1 MAKSYLGYVERDQ
14 QAFVDWGAIGS
25 QISKDLDKIRVSRQN
40 QRDELDRVTNE
51 AVTTINE
58 LTANQPK
65 LVSEF
70 YMDGA
75 NDMRQYLLMLNKEMK
90 AGRLNPAEYMKKK
103 QVLMDGV
110 TQLGDASK
118 AFAEDYENAMK
129 RLQNG
134 EAAAQEIFQNEMY
147 DAFRT
152 TEDKGI
158 YVNPAD
164 GRVYIAKRNADGTIN
179 RNQSD
184 LLSVNKLYAR
194 RKDQINKFDV
204 VGETSK
210 KVNVLGD
217 VVKSMRR
224 GNVLTLKDVMQNPQY
239 KKAEGDIIN
248 SMMASPR
255 DAASVL
261 SDYIGGYQFT
271 QDPSIAAGDPNMIL
285 LKEDG
290 MGLLMPELTAEQ
302 RKTAEEALRAQ
313 IRVQL
318 DKVET
323 PMPVYA
329 PKDNTDFLSGL
340 GGNRQESLSHLELLR
355 KIYAGSP
362 AEVDAALKDIPEL
375 NPQIKKV
382 RKSGGNLTIEYNPVL
397 DKDGNVVS
405 QRAPQVVAIPKDGLE
420 LFATQSGRALIPG
433 LNIETAYLDW
443 QRSPYRVRSQGYS
456 ASEGVSSTVFSP
468 SKDFIRLKDSDAAKS
483 IRQQLPDGFT
493 VAPAASWN
501 PDNEITITA
510 PDNSTITIETNETDG
525 GAIDRE
531 YAKLIN
537 FIQEKSPAVSSQSNA
552 GGSASVNTSKYN
564 SPTQ

>member
-1 MAKSYLGYVERDQ
+1 MAKSYLGYVEKDQ

-25 QISKDLDKIRVSRQN
+25 QISQDLDKIRVNRQE

-134 EAAAQEIFQNEMY
+134 ESAAQEIFQNEMY

-204 VGETSK
+204 IGETSK
-210 KVNVLGD
+210 KVGVLGD

-255 DAASVL
+255 NAASVL
-261 SDYIGGYQFT
+261 SDYVGGYQFT

-302 RKTAEEALRAQ
+302 RKKAEEALRAQ

-323 PMPVYA
+323 PMPVFA
-329 PKDNTDFLSGL
+329 PQSGSGFGGFGVERQKDL
-340 GGNRQESLSHLELLR
+340 GHLELLR
-355 KIYAGSP
+355 KIYSGSE
-362 AEVDAALKDIPEL
+362 AEVNAALKDIPEL
-375 NPQIKKV
+375 NPEIKRV

-405 QRAPQVVAIPKDGLE
+405 QRAPQMVAIPKEGLE

-443 QRSPYRVRSQGYS
+443 QQSPYRVRPQGYS
-456 ASEGVSSTVFSP
+456 AAGGVSQNVFEVP
-468 SKDFIRLKDSDAAKS
+468 VAFISQTKGEAAETLRS
-483 IRQQLPDGFT
+483 ALPGGFSVRPGRT
-493 VAPAASWN
+493 PF
-501 PDNEITITA
+501 DNDVVVTA
-510 PDNSTITIETNETDG
+510 PNGKEIIIETAETNPNVITG
-525 GAIDRE
+525 E
-531 YAKLIN
+531 LAK
-537 FIQEKSPAVSSQSNA
+537 IQKFVEENAGVSLESNA
-552 GGSASVNTSKYN
+552 GGAASVNTSKYN
-564 SPTQ
+564 NSPT

>member
-1 MAKSYLGYVERDQ
+1 MAKSYLGYVEKDQ

-25 QISKDLDKIRVSRQN
+25 QISQDLDKIRVNRQE

-164 GRVYIAKRNADGTIN
+164 GRVYIAKRNGDGTIN
-179 RNQSD
+179 RNQAD

-204 VGETSK
+204 IGETSK

-217 VVKSMRR
+217 VVKAMRR

-255 DAASVL
+255 NAASIL
-261 SDYIGGYQFT
+261 TDYIGGYQFT
-271 QDPSIAAGDPNMIL
+271 QDPAVAASTPNTIL

-329 PKDNTDFLSGL
+329 PD
-340 GGNRQESLSHLELLR
+340 RQFNFGISERKRKNAENIELLR
-355 KIYAGSP
+355 KVYVGDAE
-362 AEVDAALKDIPEL
+362 AEVAVDAIRAANPNILKIDRQPNNLIITFNDGKIERLPIPKTGAGASSGFE
-375 NPQIKKV
+375 QFV
-382 RKSGGNLTIEYNPVL
+382 SRSGGFL
-397 DKDGNVVS
+397 
-405 QRAPQVVAIPKDGLE
+405 
-420 LFATQSGRALIPG
+420 
-433 LNIETAYLDW
+433 LNIEPQQAFVDYRESDYFGRPTRFGEATFTRGQEL
-443 QRSPYRVRSQGYS
+443 SPE
-456 ASEGVSSTVFSP
+456 A
-468 SKDFIRLKDSDAAKS
+468 KAKS
-483 IRQQLPDGFT
+483 IADKIGAETFTMKEEDAVPVIQAQLPSGFVAEESGFGNNVT
-493 VAPAASWN
+493 V
-501 PDNEITITA
+501 TA
-510 PDNSTITIETNETDG
+510 PNGKSIEISTNRDDGAAGLKALQSFLATNGG
-525 GAIDRE
+525 GA
-531 YAKLIN
+531 N
-537 FIQEKSPAVSSQSNA
+537 SGA
-552 GGSASVNTSKYN
+552 GILD
-564 SPTQ
+564 

>member
-25 QISKDLDKIRVSRQN
+25 QISQDLDKIRVNRQE

-134 EAAAQEIFQNEMY
+134 EAAAQEVFQNEMY

-164 GRVYIAKRNADGTIN
+164 GRVYIAKRNTDGTIN

-217 VVKSMRR
+217 VVKAMRR
-224 GNVLTLKDVMQNPQY
+224 GNVMTLKDVMQNPQY

-255 DAASVL
+255 NAASVL
-261 SDYIGGYQFT
+261 TDYIGGYQFT
-271 QDPSIAAGDPNMIL
+271 QDPAVAASTPNTIL

-302 RKTAEEALRAQ
+302 RKKAEEALRAQ

-318 DKVET
+318 DRVET

-329 PKDNTDFLSGL
+329 PD
-340 GGNRQESLSHLELLR
+340 RQFNFGIGERKRKNAENIELLR
-355 KIYAGSP
+355 KVYVGDAE
-362 AEVDAALKDIPEL
+362 AEVAVDAIRAANPNILKIDRQPDNLIITFNDGKIERLPIPKTGAGASSGFE
-375 NPQIKKV
+375 QFV
-382 RKSGGNLTIEYNPVL
+382 SRSGGFL
-397 DKDGNVVS
+397 
-405 QRAPQVVAIPKDGLE
+405 
-420 LFATQSGRALIPG
+420 
-433 LNIETAYLDW
+433 LNIEPQQAFVDYRESDYFGRPTRFGEATFTRGQEL
-443 QRSPYRVRSQGYS
+443 SPE
-456 ASEGVSSTVFSP
+456 A
-468 SKDFIRLKDSDAAKS
+468 KAKS
-483 IRQQLPDGFT
+483 IADKIGAETFTMDDDDAAPIIQAQLPSGFVAETSGYFSDNVT
-493 VAPAASWN
+493 V
-501 PDNEITITA
+501 TA
-510 PDNSTITIETNETDG
+510 PNGKSIEISTARDDGAAGLRALQSFLATNGNDG
-525 GAIDRE
+525 
-531 YAKLIN
+531 
-537 FIQEKSPAVSSQSNA
+537 VSSQSS
-552 GGSASVNTSKYN
+552 GGTSR
-564 SPTQ
+564 

>member
-1 MAKSYLGYVERDQ
+1 MAKSYLGYVEKDQ

-25 QISKDLDKIRVSRQN
+25 QISQDLDKIRVNRQE

-134 EAAAQEIFQNEMY
+134 EAAAQEVFQNEMY

-179 RNQSD
+179 RNQAD

-204 VGETSK
+204 IGETSK

-217 VVKSMRR
+217 VVKAMRR
-224 GNVLTLKDVMQNPQY
+224 GNVMTLKDVMQNPQY

-255 DAASVL
+255 NAASIL
-261 SDYIGGYQFT
+261 TDYIGGYQFT
-271 QDPSIAAGDPNMIL
+271 QDPAVAASTPNTIL

-323 PMPVYA
+323 PMPVFA
-329 PKDNTDFLSGL
+329 PQRDSGFGGFGAERQKNL
-340 GGNRQESLSHLELLR
+340 GHLELVR

-362 AEVDAALKDIPEL
+362 EEVNSALQNIPSI
-375 NPQIKKV
+375 NPEIKRV
-382 RKSGGNLTIEYNPVL
+382 TKSGGNITIEYNP
-397 DKDGNVVS
+397 DKDGNVKPRRVIPI
-405 QRAPQVVAIPKDGLE
+405 PQSGGPGVAGFE
-420 LFATQSGRALIPG
+420 LFATNSGRALIPN
-433 LNIETAYLDW
+433 LDVETAFIDW
-443 QRSPYRVRSQGYS
+443 QQSPYKGRAEGYRK
-456 ASEGVSSTVFSP
+456 AGGVSSSVPQISSSIISMTEEEAVPKMAQILGDGYTVEQS
-468 SKDFIRLKDSDAAKS
+468 
-483 IRQQLPDGFT
+483 G
-493 VAPAASWN
+493 WG
-501 PDNEITITA
+501 DNMTITA
-510 PDNSTITIETNETDG
+510 NNGQSIQISLDEDKQEN
-525 GAIDRE
+525 IDAE
-531 YAKLIN
+531 MAKLMRFLERN
-537 FIQEKSPAVSSQSNA
+537 PAVSSQTS
-552 GGSASVNTSKYN
+552 GGTSR
-564 SPTQ
+564 

>member
-1 MAKSYLGYVERDQ
+1 MAKSYLGYVEKDQ

-25 QISKDLDKIRVSRQN
+25 QISQDLDKIRVNRQE

-90 AGRLNPAEYMKKK
+90 SGRLNPAEYMKKK

-164 GRVYIAKRNADGTIN
+164 GRVYIAKRNIDGTIN

-217 VVKSMRR
+217 VVKAMRR
-224 GNVLTLKDVMQNPQY
+224 GNVMTLKDVMQNPQY

-255 DAASVL
+255 NAASVL
-261 SDYIGGYQFT
+261 SDYVGGYQFT

-290 MGLLMPELTAEQ
+290 MGLLMPELNAEQ

-323 PMPVYA
+323 PMPVFA
-329 PKDNTDFLSGL
+329 PQSGSGFGGFGVEREKDL
-340 GGNRQESLSHLELLR
+340 GHLEILR
-355 KIYAGSP
+355 KIYAGNE
-362 AEVDAALKDIPEL
+362 AEVNTALQNI
-375 NPQIKKV
+375 PQINREIKRV
-382 RKSGGNLTIEYNPVL
+382 RKQGNKLIIEYNPVL
-397 DKDGNVVS
+397 DKDGEVTS
-405 QRAPQVVAIPKDGLE
+405 QRSPQTLDIAQGGLE
-420 LFATQSGRALIPG
+420 LFATQAGRALIPG
-433 LNIETAYLDW
+433 LNVEPAWIDW
-443 QRSPYRVRSQGYS
+443 QRSPYSGRSQKYS
-456 ASEGVSSTVFSP
+456 ETGGESGGLFNVSPAIISMDDV
-468 SKDFIRLKDSDAAKS
+468 KAAEQL
-483 IRQQLPDGFT
+483 RPMLPDGFSVRT
-493 VAPAASWN
+493 YYN
-501 PDNEITITA
+501 PLDNGLVITA
-510 PDNSTITIETNETDG
+510 PNGKTIDIETKETNADVITG
-525 GAIDRE
+525 E
-531 YAKLIN
+531 LAKLTK
-537 FIQEKSPAVSSQSNA
+537 FVQENSGVSLPADA
-552 GGSASVNTSKYN
+552 GSINTSQYN
-564 SPTQ
+564 SSNT

>member
-1 MAKSYLGYVERDQ
+1 MAKSYLGFVEKDQ

-25 QISKDLDKIRVSRQN
+25 QISKDLDEIRVKRQE
-40 QRDELDRVTNE
+40 QREELDRVTNE

-118 AFAEDYENAMK
+118 AFAQDYENAMK

-134 EAAAQEIFQNEMY
+134 EAAAQEVFQNEMY

-164 GRVYIAKRNADGTIN
+164 GRVYIAKRNVDGTIN

-204 VGETSK
+204 VGETSR
-210 KVNVLGD
+210 KVSVLGD

-224 GNVLTLKDVMQNPQY
+224 GNVLTLKDVMKNPAY
-239 KKAEGDIIN
+239 AKAENDIIK
-248 SMMASPR
+248 SMSASPR
-255 DAASVL
+255 NLGSIL
-261 SDYIGGYQFT
+261 SDYVGGYQFT
-271 QDPSIAAGDPNMIL
+271 QDPTIAASDPNMIL

-290 MGLLMPELTAEQ
+290 MGLLMPELTAQQ
-302 RKTAEEALRAQ
+302 RKIAEEALRAQ

-318 DKVET
+318 DRVET

-329 PKDNTDFLSGL
+329 PDREFNFGIGERKRKNAE
-340 GGNRQESLSHLELLR
+340 NIELLR
-355 KIYAGSP
+355 KVYVGDAE
-362 AEVDAALKDIPEL
+362 AEVAVDAIRAANPNILKIDRQPNNLIITFNDGKIERLPIPKTGAGASSGFE
-375 NPQIKKV
+375 QFV
-382 RKSGGNLTIEYNPVL
+382 SRSGGFL
-397 DKDGNVVS
+397 
-405 QRAPQVVAIPKDGLE
+405 
-420 LFATQSGRALIPG
+420 
-433 LNIETAYLDW
+433 LNIEPQQAFVDYRESDYFGRPTRFGEATFTRGQEL
-443 QRSPYRVRSQGYS
+443 SPE
-456 ASEGVSSTVFSP
+456 A
-468 SKDFIRLKDSDAAKS
+468 KAKS
-483 IRQQLPDGFT
+483 IADKIGAETFTMKEEDAVPVIQAQLPSGFT
-493 VAPAASWN
+493 AEESGFGNYV
-501 PDNEITITA
+501 TITA
-510 PDNSTITIETNETDG
+510 PNKKSIEISTKRDDGAAGLRALQSFLATNGG
-525 GAIDRE
+525 GA
-531 YAKLIN
+531 
-537 FIQEKSPAVSSQSNA
+537 
-552 GGSASVNTSKYN
+552 N
-564 SPTQ
+564 SGTGILD

>member
-1 MAKSYLGYVERDQ
+1 
-14 QAFVDWGAIGS
+14 
-25 QISKDLDKIRVSRQN
+25 
-40 QRDELDRVTNE
+40 
-51 AVTTINE
+51 
-58 LTANQPK
+58 
-65 LVSEF
+65 
-70 YMDGA
+70 
-75 NDMRQYLLMLNKEMK
+75 
-90 AGRLNPAEYMKKK
+90 MKKK

-164 GRVYIAKRNADGTIN
+164 GRVYIAKRNGDGTIN

-204 VGETSK
+204 IGETGK
-210 KVNVLGD
+210 KVSVLGD

-255 DAASVL
+255 NAASVL
-261 SDYIGGYQFT
+261 TDYIGGYQFT
-271 QDPSIAAGDPNMIL
+271 QDPAVAASTPNTIL

-302 RKTAEEALRAQ
+302 RKIAEEALRAQ

-318 DKVET
+318 DRVET

-329 PKDNTDFLSGL
+329 PD
-340 GGNRQESLSHLELLR
+340 RQFNFGIGERKRKNAENIELLR
-355 KIYAGSP
+355 KVYVGD
-362 AEVDAALKDIPEL
+362 AEAQVAVDAIRAANPNIMKIDRQPDNLIITFNDGRIERLPIPKTGAGASSGFE
-375 NPQIKKV
+375 QFV
-382 RKSGGNLTIEYNPVL
+382 SRSGGFL
-397 DKDGNVVS
+397 
-405 QRAPQVVAIPKDGLE
+405 
-420 LFATQSGRALIPG
+420 
-433 LNIETAYLDW
+433 LNIEPQQAFVDYRESDYFGRPTRFGEATFTRGQEL
-443 QRSPYRVRSQGYS
+443 SPEAKAKAIADKIG
-456 ASEGVSSTVFSP
+456 AETFTM
-468 SKDFIRLKDSDAAKS
+468 DDDDAAPIIQSQLPSGFVAETSGYFSNNVTVTAPNGKS
-483 IRQQLPDGFT
+483 IEISTKRDDG
-493 VAPAASWN
+493 VAGLRALQSFL
-501 PDNEITITA
+501 
-510 PDNSTITIETNETDG
+510 ETNGG
-525 GAIDRE
+525 GA
-531 YAKLIN
+531 N
-537 FIQEKSPAVSSQSNA
+537 SGA
-552 GGSASVNTSKYN
+552 GILD
-564 SPTQ
+564 

>member
-1 MAKSYLGYVERDQ
+1 MAKSYLGFVEKDQ

-25 QISKDLDKIRVSRQN
+25 QISKDLDEIRVKRQE

-118 AFAEDYENAMK
+118 AFAQDYENAMK

-134 EAAAQEIFQNEMY
+134 EAAAQEVFQNEMY

-210 KVNVLGD
+210 KVSVLGD

-224 GNVLTLKDVMQNPQY
+224 GNVLTLKDVMKNPAY
-239 KKAEGDIIN
+239 AKAENDIIK
-248 SMMASPR
+248 SMTASPR
-255 DAASVL
+255 NLGSIL
-261 SDYIGGYQFT
+261 SDYVGGYQFT
-271 QDPSIAAGDPNMIL
+271 QDPTIAASDPNMIL

-290 MGLLMPELTAEQ
+290 MGLLMPELTAQQ
-302 RKTAEEALRAQ
+302 RKVAEEALRAQ

-318 DKVET
+318 DKIET

-329 PKDNTDFLSGL
+329 PQNDSDGFGGFGIERQKDL
-340 GGNRQESLSHLELLR
+340 GHLEILR
-355 KIYAGSP
+355 KIYSGSK
-362 AEVDAALKDIPEL
+362 AELDAALADIPFL

-382 RKSGGNLTIEYNPVL
+382 SKSGGNLIVQYNPVL

-405 QRAPQVVAIPKDGLE
+405 QRANETFAIPKEGFE
-420 LFATQSGRALIPG
+420 LFATKSGRALIPG
-433 LNIETAYLDW
+433 LNIEGAYLDW
-443 QRSPYRVRSQGYS
+443 QRSPYRSRSQRYS
-456 ASEGVSSTVFSP
+456 TSEGVSSTVFSP
-468 SKDFIRLKDSDAAKS
+468 SKDFIRLKDSDAATS

-493 VAPAASWN
+493 VEPAASWN

-525 GAIDRE
+525 GVIDRE

-537 FIQEKSPAVSSQSNA
+537 FVQEKSPVVSSQSNA
-552 GGSASVNTSKYN
+552 GGATGVNTSKYN
-564 SPTQ
+564 SPTK

>member
-1 MAKSYLGYVERDQ
+1 MAKSYLGFVEKDQ

-25 QISKDLDKIRVSRQN
+25 QISKDLDEIRVKRQE
-40 QRDELDRVTNE
+40 QREELDRVTNE

-118 AFAEDYENAMK
+118 AFAQDYENAMK

-134 EAAAQEIFQNEMY
+134 EAAAQEVFQNEMY

-164 GRVYIAKRNADGTIN
+164 GRVYIAKRNVDGTIN

-204 VGETSK
+204 IGETSK
-210 KVNVLGD
+210 KVGVLGD

-224 GNVLTLKDVMQNPQY
+224 GNVLTLKDVMQNSQY

-255 DAASVL
+255 NAASVL
-261 SDYIGGYQFT
+261 SDYVGGYQFT
-271 QDPSIAAGDPNMIL
+271 QDPTIAASDPNMIL
-285 LKEDG
+285 LREDG
-290 MGLLMPELTAEQ
+290 MGLLMPELTAQQ
-302 RKTAEEALRAQ
+302 RKVAEEALRAQ

-318 DKVET
+318 DRVET
-323 PMPVYA
+323 PMPVFA
-329 PKDNTDFLSGL
+329 PQKDTDGGFGGFGVERQQNL
-340 GGNRQESLSHLELLR
+340 GHLELVR

-362 AEVDAALKDIPEL
+362 EEVNSALQNIPSI
-375 NPQIKKV
+375 NPEIKRV
-382 RKSGGNLTIEYNPVL
+382 TKSGGNITIEYNP
-397 DKDGNVVS
+397 DKDGNVKPRRVIPI
-405 QRAPQVVAIPKDGLE
+405 PQSGGQGVAGFE
-420 LFATQSGRALIPG
+420 LFATNTGRALIPG
-433 LNIETAYLDW
+433 LNVETAFIDW
-443 QRSPYRVRSQGYS
+443 QQSPYKGRSEGYTK
-456 ASEGVSSTVFSP
+456 AGGVSSGIPQISP
-468 SKDFIRLKDSDAAKS
+468 KIITMSEEDAVPQVAQILGPQYKVEES
-483 IRQQLPDGFT
+483 GFFG
-493 VAPAASWN
+493 N
-501 PDNEITITA
+501 YMTITA
-510 PDNSTITIETNETDG
+510 PSGQSVEISLSESEQDVVDAEM
-525 GAIDRE
+525 
-531 YAKLIN
+531 AKLMKFLERN
-537 FIQEKSPAVSSQSNA
+537 PAVSSQSNA
-552 GGSASVNTSKYN
+552 GASSQVSGGTSR
-564 SPTQ
+564 

>member
-25 QISKDLDKIRVSRQN
+25 QISKDLEEIRVKRQE

-51 AVTTINE
+51 AVTTIND

-90 AGRLNPAEYMKKK
+90 AGRLQPSEYMKKK

-152 TEDKGI
+152 TEGKGI

-164 GRVYIAKRNADGTIN
+164 GRVYIAKRNPDGTIN
-179 RNQSD
+179 NNASD

-204 VGETSK
+204 VGETSQRVK
-210 KVNVLGD
+210 TLGD
-217 VVKSMRR
+217 VVKSIRR
-224 GNVLTLKDVMQNPQY
+224 GNVMTIKDVMKNPAY
-239 KKAEGDIIN
+239 AKAEADMIK

-255 DAASVL
+255 NIGSIL
-261 SDYIGGYQFT
+261 SDYVGGYSFT
-271 QDPSIAAGDPNMIL
+271 QSAEEAKSDPNKIL
-285 LKEDG
+285 LIEDG
-290 MGLLMPELTAEQ
+290 NGLLMPQLTDAQ
-302 RKTAEEALRAQ
+302 RKKAEEALRAQ
-313 IRVQL
+313 MRVQL
-318 DKVET
+318 DRIET
-323 PMPVYA
+323 PMPVFA
-329 PKDNTDFLSGL
+329 PQQPTSGSGFGVERERDL
-340 GGNRQESLSHLELLR
+340 GHLEILR
-355 KIYAGSP
+355 KIYAGNE
-362 AEVDAALKDIPEL
+362 AEVNTALQNIPMI
-375 NPQIKKV
+375 NPEIKKV
-382 RKSGGNLTIEYNPVL
+382 RKQGGSIIIEYNPKVN
-397 DKDGNVVS
+397 DKGEVIS
-405 QRAPQVVAIPKDGLE
+405 QRATETLPIAQGGLE
-420 LFATQSGRALIPG
+420 LFATQAGRALIPG
-433 LNIETAYLDW
+433 LDVEPAWIDW
-443 QRSPYRVRSQGYS
+443 QRSPYSSRSQRYTGVG
-456 ASEGVSSTVFSP
+456 GVSSVAFSP
-468 SKDFIRLKDSDAAKS
+468 KKDFISLKDADAAEAIK
-483 IRQQLPDGFT
+483 QDLPSGFT
-493 VAPAASWN
+493 VEPAMSWN

-510 PDNSTITIETNETDG
+510 PNGSSIIIETNESSKEN
-525 GAIDRE
+525 IDKE
-531 YAKLIN
+531 YTKLIN
-537 FIQEKSPAVSSQSNA
+537 FVQQNTQIPTGVSTGLGT
-552 GGSASVNTSKYN
+552 GGGTSR
-564 SPTQ
+564 